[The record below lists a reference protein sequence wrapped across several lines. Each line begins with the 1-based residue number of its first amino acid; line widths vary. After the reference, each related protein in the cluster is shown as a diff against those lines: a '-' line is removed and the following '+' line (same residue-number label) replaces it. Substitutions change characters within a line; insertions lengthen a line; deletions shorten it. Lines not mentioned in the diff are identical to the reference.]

1 MKKALLSIVLLS
13 LPAIAGAQ
21 SAESRPASMSDAF
34 MLQLDSNK
42 DGKVTKEEFFAPHE
56 KQFANMDSNKDGAI
70 DKTEIQAVEKQ
81 WRERMEKMR
90 KHPTGNR

>member
-1 MKKALLSIVLLS
+1 MKKTLPLFILLLL
-13 LPAIAGAQ
+13 PMMAGAQ
-21 SAESRPASMSDAF
+21 PAASKPASMSDAF

-56 KQFANMDSNKDGAI
+56 KQFANMDSNNDGAV
-70 DKTEIQAVEKQ
+70 DKAEIEAVEKQ

-90 KHPTGNR
+90 KHPTGTR